1 MSYVW
6 LELLR
11 LELSILGYN
20 IPQNL
25 DTLSIERCGIVD
37 PLNINPIGLLPMI
50 HKLTFMRQ

>member
-11 LELSILGYN
+11 LELSIMGYN

-25 DTLSIERCGIVD
+25 DTLSIEQCGIVD

-50 HKLTFMRQ
+50 HELTFMGQ

>member
-50 HKLTFMRQ
+50 HKLTFMGQ